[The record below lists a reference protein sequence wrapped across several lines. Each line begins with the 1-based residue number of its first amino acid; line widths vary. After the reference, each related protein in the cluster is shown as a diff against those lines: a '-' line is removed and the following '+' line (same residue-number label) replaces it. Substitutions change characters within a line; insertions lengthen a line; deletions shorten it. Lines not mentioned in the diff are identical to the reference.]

1 MAHSIDIK
9 EKAFQLYCQGLSI
22 DKIAQEVK
30 VNRKTILRKGTG
42 WKDSM
47 GWDVRRDAIRQIVQ
61 SKTDQKQIDLLTR
74 LHDKTL
80 ALWTEVTDELNQ
92 TQFKSKEGAIA
103 SYQSLTNMMLK
114 FMPQKQGLKDEAL
127 KKIFAI
133 LFSHPKVG
141 PVIERYKDELL
152 EAIDKELKKL

>member
-1 MAHSIDIK
+1 MAHSIDDK
-9 EKAFQLYCQGLSI
+9 EKAFQFYCQGLSI

-42 WKDSM
+42 WKDNM
-47 GWDVRRDAIRQIVQ
+47 GWDIRRDAIRKSVQ
-61 SKTDQKQIDLLTR
+61 SKVDQKQVDLLTQ
-74 LHDKTL
+74 LYDKTL
-80 ALWTEVTDELNQ
+80 TLWNEIADDLNQ
-92 TQFKSKEGAIA
+92 MPFKSREGAIA
-103 SYQSLTNMMLK
+103 AYQNLTNLILK